1 MLATKCPIFL
11 TGFDEND
18 MMRDVAVM
26 EEEHKEDL
34 DWVLRPRENV
44 FRSLKR
50 DVNLMDV
57 RDGIYSNWGIWGV
70 RGKRYEVQ
78 NKDL

>member
-11 TGFDEND
+11 TGFDEGD
-18 MMRDVAVM
+18 MMQDVAVM

-50 DVNLMDV
+50 DVNPMDV
-57 RDGIYSNWGIWGV
+57 RQGIYSNWGIWGV

-78 NKDL
+78 GKDL